1 MRKKLII
8 FFLFSFLFLPLH
20 AWSGSSTPTVP
31 IVATEQGSFQ
41 LFYFFDL
48 RDRESYIQV
57 MNLSS
62 SAVTVHVQIFQANF
76 NCNENDFYDVYTQ
89 LDTHIYN
96 MRGAIDTNNGLPSG
110 VVLPDDAYGFVA
122 VTVVSGVGGN
132 STNNPVLI
140 GSFRIVDDQGF
151 EYRTNAAGFPGSLG
165 GTTTTFSFNF
175 NNFSGTAF
183 ADVVGITV
191 DNVGIGFDGV
201 TAFPNFGTFMKFEL
215 DIFDKIENS
224 FSCADILFACVEQD
238 DSIYAELLVT
248 AGVGM
253 AGFEFGI
260 NNSVPHS
267 KDKGKICDGNTI
279 TEGFV
284 RMKTLSITGES
295 QADMFVGFAGIN
307 DGANRGSMEVFTAT
321 Q

>member
-57 MNLSS
+57 MNLGS
-62 SAVTVHVQIFQANF
+62 SAITVHVQIFRANF
-76 NCNENDFYDVYTQ
+76 NCNENDFYDLYTQ
-89 LDTHIYN
+89 NDTHIYN
-96 MRGAIDTNNGLPSG
+96 MRSISSNSG
-110 VVLPDDAYGFVA
+110 TPTGVLLPDNSYGFVA
-122 VTVVSGVGGN
+122 VTVVTGVSGN
-132 STNNPVLI
+132 STNSPVLI

-175 NNFSGTAF
+175 NNFSGAAF

-191 DNVGIGFDGV
+191 DDVGIGFGAV
-201 TAFPNFGTFMKFEL
+201 TAFPSSGTFMKFEL
-215 DIFDKIENS
+215 DIFDKLENS
-224 FSCADILFACVEQD
+224 FSCANILFACVEQD
-238 DSIYAELLVT
+238 DPIYAALLVT

-260 NNSVPHS
+260 NNSIPHS
-267 KDKGKICDGNTI
+267 KDKGELCSGNI
-279 TEGFV
+279 LTEGFV
-284 RMKTLSITGES
+284 RMETLNITGES
-295 QADMFVGFAGIN
+295 QADMVIGFAGLN
-307 DGANRGSMEVFTAT
+307 NGSNRASMEVFTAT